1 MRWFGG
7 RLTAALILLLPT
19 ADAWA
24 RGGGGGG
31 GHGGG
36 GGGFGGGG
44 FGGSGFGGGFRSS
57 GYGGGSGSE
66 GVSFWEGLLLTCVAA
81 VLVYALSERVRKAR
95 IARTIPHRQ
104 ARINIVA
111 VLDQGPH
118 YVPALR
124 ALAARSRFGTPTGRA
139 KARASLAAL
148 IVPEDVRGG
157 FLRSAPGRG
166 DACQVGQQARELW
179 ERQMRLAEIT
189 PEVLVVSSPDEKVQR
204 REHLARREGVG
215 VCVVGLVMT
224 VPAASS
230 LADGGRDE
238 AREALRRLGRTSG
251 EAFYF
256 YYAPGTGEALDLSEA
271 DSLLA
276 RLRRGK

>member
-1 MRWFGG
+1 MRRFGG
-7 RLTAALILLLPT
+7 RLAAALILLLPT
-19 ADAWA
+19 AHAWA

-31 GHGGG
+31 GFGS
-36 GGGFGGGG
+36 GGFGGGG
-44 FGGSGFGGGFRSS
+44 FGGGLHGGTGNGRWD
-57 GYGGGSGSE
+57 GGASY
-66 GVSFWEGLLLTCVAA
+66 WLGLLATMAAA
-81 VLVYALSERVRKAR
+81 VLVYALSEWVRKAR
-95 IARTIPHRQ
+95 AAHTAPHGQ
-104 ARINIVA
+104 IRINIVA
-111 VLDQGPH
+111 TLDRGAH
-118 YVPALR
+118 YIPALR

-139 KARASLAAL
+139 KARDSLAAL

-179 ERQMRLAEIT
+179 EHQMRLAEIT

-215 VCVVGLVMT
+215 VCMVGVVMT

-271 DSLLA
+271 DALLA
-276 RLRRGK
+276 RLRLGK